1 MKLIYCFELHL
12 QLWNGN
18 VNWNQIFSK
27 LCLTELWWGEG
38 FTLIEWWKF
47 PMEKIELPERIIH
60 FNIVIGSLQVTSI
73 VAQVQRTYY
82 NLQSLWKELHSQTN
96 THWLLKSERLTD
108 DNPYWKTVLSATQ
121 NILKLQ
127 LNQRWLV
134 AQESSLPQGKF

>member
-108 DNPYWKTVLSATQ
+108 DNPYWRKNSSFCYTEYPKIAIKSA
-121 NILKLQ
+121 
-127 LNQRWLV
+127 LV
-134 AQESSLPQGKF
+134 GGTRKFVATG